1 MATFV
6 RVTSDG
12 SLRTIVLPFTSQY
25 SGQDVSVTAIAG
37 SIPNWGLSGNTV
49 VFGSNVPAGTV
60 VQVARKTPVNIRYKF
75 SQGAAFT
82 AGNLDFD
89 LQQLLNISE
98 EARDL
103 ASAGIVG
110 NLNMQANRI
119 INLGAPRDLSD
130 AATKQYVDD
139 AVSAVRGQDYSNT
152 LRTLETR
159 VTVAEG
165 RIQAHSSAVESL
177 SNRVRTLEGIQ
188 SPLPNGFFQNGKV
201 NPEFL
206 PDRPNSGGGSGQNPE
221 PTWRYGFQQFDI
233 YEPNKPVTHYDLW
246 LRAVDTKD
254 SGKNFRALW
263 FRHAPFDT
271 IAPASDN
278 TAYVVD
284 YPVWESNPG
293 GHNGKARLTFYK
305 ELTDTKAEL
314 EEATNQLRNRVR
326 ALENGGSSGG
336 GGGGGTG
343 LTVNNLGVADLGG
356 ATLRNIG
363 APIRTTDAVNLGTLQ
378 EIIATDHAVLEEKA
392 NTFVRAL
399 GVEFRDRV
407 LQTEKAVDA
416 LSGVVERL
424 KSQGGGTPQQ
434 SPSPS
439 PSPAPGG
446 STGGL
451 SMGVIALPR
460 STPRVFTSGVANPG
474 KGVSGGSTAYSFGLT
489 PGMWEFRIHAK
500 GGNVADVSFVGNGTM
515 TSSFAEYTIHTV
527 QNCSQVTV
535 TLPAPG
541 TWSFSITGVYIGA
554 QVG

>member
-25 SGQDVSVTAIAG
+25 SGQDVSVTAITG

-49 VFGSNVPAGTV
+49 VFGANVPAGTV

-119 INLGAPRDLSD
+119 INLGAPLNLSD

-177 SNRVRTLEGIQ
+177 STRVRTLEGIQ

-206 PDRPNSGGGSGQNPE
+206 PEGRPGGGHAQVQ
-221 PTWRYGFQQFDI
+221 TWQYGFV
-233 YEPNKPVTHYDLW
+233 PKPVAALSGDSAHYDLW
-246 LRAVDTKD
+246 MHD
-254 SGKNFRALW
+254 SGDPQDRKRFRAMW
-263 FRHAPFDT
+263 FLDEAYTHGS
-271 IAPASDN
+271 PAS
-278 TAYVVD
+278 TTTTYLMD
-284 YPVWESNPG
+284 YLVWEENPAI
-293 GHNGKARLTFYK
+293 HKGKSRLTFYK
-305 ELTDTKAEL
+305 ELVDVKEELTAATDT
-314 EEATNQLRNRVR
+314 LRNRVR
-326 ALENGGSSGG
+326 ALENGGPS
-336 GGGGGTG
+336 GGGGTG

-363 APIRTTDAVNLGTLQ
+363 APTRTTDAVNLGTLQ

-407 LQTEKAVDA
+407 MQTEKAVDA
-416 LSGVVERL
+416 LSGVVEQL
-424 KSQGGGTPQQ
+424 KSRGGGTPQ
-434 SPSPS
+434 PS

-451 SMGVIALPR
+451 SMGVIAMPR
-460 STPRVFTSGVANPG
+460 SAPRVFTSGVANPG
-474 KGVSGGSTAYSFGLT
+474 KGVSGGVTSYAFGLT

-500 GGNVADVSFVGNGTM
+500 GGNVADVSFVGSGTM

>member
-1 MATFV
+1 MATFI

-25 SGQDVSVTAIAG
+25 SGQDVTVTAITG
-37 SIPNWGLSGNTV
+37 SIPSWGLSGNTV
-49 VFGSNVPAGTV
+49 VFTQNVPRDTV
-60 VQVARKTPVNIRYKF
+60 VQVARKTPINIRYKF

-119 INLGAPRDLSD
+119 INLGSPQDASD
-130 AATKQYVDD
+130 AATKQYVDN
-139 AVSAVRGQDYSNT
+139 AIGSITQQDYSNQ

-165 RIQAHSSAVESL
+165 RIQAHSSGIESL
-177 SNRVRTLEGIQ
+177 ATRVRTLEGIQ

-206 PDRPNSGGGSGQNPE
+206 PDSRPGGGQAQAQ
-221 PTWRYGFQQFDI
+221 TWRYGFV
-233 YEPNKPVTHYDLW
+233 PKPVAALSGAPVHYDLW
-246 LRAVDTKD
+246 MHD
-254 SGKNFRALW
+254 SGDTQDRKRFRAIW
-263 FRHAPFDT
+263 FLDE
-271 IAPASDN
+271 
-278 TAYVVD
+278 AYTQGSPSSTTTTYLMD
-284 YPVWESNPG
+284 YRVWEENPTL
-293 GHNGKARLTFYK
+293 HQGKSRLTFYK
-305 ELTDTKAEL
+305 ELTDVKAEL
-314 EEATNQLRNRVR
+314 TDATDTLRNRVR
-326 ALENGGSSGG
+326 ALENGGSGGG

-378 EIIATDHAVLEEKA
+378 EIIATDHAVLDEKA
-392 NTFVRAL
+392 QTYVRAL

-407 LQTEKAVDA
+407 LQTEKAVDT
-416 LSGVVERL
+416 LSGVVETL
-424 KSQGGGTPQQ
+424 KNSGGGTPQP

-439 PSPAPGG
+439 PQPAPGG

-451 SMGVIALPR
+451 SLGVIALPR
-460 STPRVFTSGVANPG
+460 STPKVFTSGVSNPG
-474 KGVSGGSTAYSFGLT
+474 KGVSGSTTAYVFAVT

-500 GGNVADVSFVGNGTM
+500 GGNVADISFVGTGTM
-515 TSSFAEYTIHTV
+515 TSSFGEYTIHTV

-541 TWSFSITGVYIGA
+541 TWSYSVTGVYIGA

>member
-1 MATFV
+1 MATFI

-25 SGQDVSVTAIAG
+25 SGQDVTVTAITG
-37 SIPNWGLSGNTV
+37 SIPSWGLSGNTV
-49 VFGSNVPAGTV
+49 VFSQNVPRDTV

-103 ASAGIVG
+103 ASSGIVG

-119 INLGAPRDLSD
+119 INLGSPQAASD
-130 AATKQYVDD
+130 AATKQYVDN
-139 AVSAVRGQDYSNT
+139 AISSITPQDYSNQ

-165 RIQAHSSAVESL
+165 RIQAHSSGIESL
-177 SNRVRTLEGIQ
+177 ATRVRTLEGIQ

-206 PDRPNSGGGSGQNPE
+206 PDRPNSGGGQQQPSG
-221 PTWRYGFQQFDI
+221 PTGDAYLKYVQRGMRPDGYRQDSYAI
-233 YEPNKPVTHYDLW
+233 YPTDGVSTRISSVSIGL
-246 LRAVDTKD
+246 
-254 SGKNFRALW
+254 
-263 FRHAPFDT
+263 
-271 IAPASDN
+271 
-278 TAYVVD
+278 
-284 YPVWESNPG
+284 SNSAWYSVEYLAE
-293 GHNGKARLTFYK
+293 NQSVQTDENRLVYYK
-305 ELTDTKAEL
+305 ELRDTKTEL
-314 EEATNQLRNRVR
+314 ANDTQALRQRVR
-326 ALENGGSSGG
+326 ALENGGSG

-343 LTVNNLGVADLGG
+343 ISVNGLGVADLGG

-378 EIIATDHAVLEEKA
+378 EIIATDHAVLDEKA
-392 NTFVRAL
+392 QTYVRSL

-407 LQTEKAVDA
+407 LQTEKAVDT
-416 LSGVVERL
+416 LSGVVETL
-424 KSQGGGTPQQ
+424 KNQGGGTPQP

-439 PSPAPGG
+439 PQPAPGG

-451 SMGVIALPR
+451 SLGVIALPR
-460 STPRVFTSGVANPG
+460 SAPKVFTSGVSNPG
-474 KGVSGGSTAYSFGLT
+474 KGVSGSTTAYVFAVT

-500 GGNVADVSFVGNGTM
+500 GGNVADISFVGNGTM
-515 TSSFAEYTIHTV
+515 TSSFGEYTIHTV

-541 TWSFSITGVYIGA
+541 TWSYSVTGVYIGA
-554 QVG
+554 QIG

>member
-1 MATFV
+1 MATFI

-25 SGQDVSVTAIAG
+25 SGQDVAVTAITG
-37 SIPNWGLSGNTV
+37 SIPSWGLSGNTV
-49 VFGSNVPAGTV
+49 VFSQNVPRDTV

-103 ASAGIVG
+103 ASSGIVG

-119 INLGAPRDLSD
+119 INLGSPQDASD
-130 AATKQYVDD
+130 AATKQYVDN
-139 AVSAVRGQDYSNT
+139 AISSITPQDYSNQ

-165 RIQAHSSAVESL
+165 RIQAHSSGIESL
-177 SNRVRTLEGIQ
+177 ATRVHTLEGIQ

-206 PDRPNSGGGSGQNPE
+206 PDRPNSGGGQQQPSG
-221 PTWRYGFQQFDI
+221 PTGDAYLKYVQRGMRPDGYRQDSYAI
-233 YEPNKPVTHYDLW
+233 YPTDGVSTRISSVSIGL
-246 LRAVDTKD
+246 
-254 SGKNFRALW
+254 
-263 FRHAPFDT
+263 
-271 IAPASDN
+271 
-278 TAYVVD
+278 
-284 YPVWESNPG
+284 SNSAWYSVEYLAE
-293 GHNGKARLTFYK
+293 NQSVQTDENRLVYYK
-305 ELTDTKAEL
+305 ELRDTKTEL
-314 EEATNQLRNRVR
+314 ANDTQALRQRVR
-326 ALENGGSSGG
+326 ALENGGAGGG

-343 LTVNNLGVADLGG
+343 ISVNGLGVADLGG

-378 EIIATDHAVLEEKA
+378 EIIATDHAVLDEKA
-392 NTFVRAL
+392 QTYVRSL

-407 LQTEKAVDA
+407 LQTERAVDT
-416 LSGVVERL
+416 LSGVVETL
-424 KSQGGGTPQQ
+424 KNQGGGTPQP

-439 PSPAPGG
+439 PQPAPGG

-451 SMGVIALPR
+451 SLGVIALPR
-460 STPRVFTSGVANPG
+460 SAPKVFTSGVSNPG
-474 KGVSGGSTAYSFGLT
+474 KGVSGSTTSYVFAVT

-500 GGNVADVSFVGNGTM
+500 GGNVADISFVGNGTM
-515 TSSFAEYTIHTV
+515 TSSFGEYTIHTV

-541 TWSFSITGVYIGA
+541 TWSYSVTGVYIGA
-554 QVG
+554 QIG

>member
-25 SGQDVSVTAIAG
+25 SGQDVSVTAITG

-49 VFGSNVPAGTV
+49 VFGANVPAGTV

-130 AATKQYVDD
+130 AATKQYVDE
-139 AVSAVRGQDYSNT
+139 AVRDVRGQDYSNT
-152 LRTLETR
+152 IRTLETR

-177 SNRVRTLEGIQ
+177 STRVRTLEGIQ

-206 PDRPNSGGGSGQNPE
+206 PDRPNSGGGQTTPQRPAGDAYFRYIQRGTRPDGYRQDSYAIQPTDGVSTKIAAVHLGASNSVWYSSEYLLETPAAQNVSSRLVYYNE
-221 PTWRYGFQQFDI
+221 
-233 YEPNKPVTHYDLW
+233 
-246 LRAVDTKD
+246 LRDAKT
-254 SGKNFRALW
+254 
-263 FRHAPFDT
+263 
-271 IAPASDN
+271 
-278 TAYVVD
+278 
-284 YPVWESNPG
+284 
-293 GHNGKARLTFYK
+293 
-305 ELTDTKAEL
+305 ELAD
-314 EEATNQLRNRVR
+314 ATNQLRNRVR
-326 ALENGGSSGG
+326 ALENGGSGG
-336 GGGGGTG
+336 GGGGG

-407 LQTEKAVDA
+407 LQTEKAVDT
-416 LSGVVERL
+416 LSGVVEQL
-424 KSQGGGTPQQ
+424 KSRGGGTPNPGP

-439 PSPAPGG
+439 PSPGG

-460 STPRVFTSGVANPG
+460 ATPRVFTSGVANPG
-474 KGVSGGSTAYSFGLT
+474 KGVSGGATSYAFGLT

-500 GGNVADVSFVGNGTM
+500 GGNVADVSFVGSGTM

-535 TLPAPG
+535 TMPAPG

>member
-1 MATFV
+1 MATFI

-12 SLRTIVLPFTSQY
+12 SLRNIVLPFTSQY
-25 SGQDVSVTAIAG
+25 GGQDVTVTAITG
-37 SIPNWGLSGNTV
+37 SIPSWGLSGNTV
-49 VFGSNVPAGTV
+49 VFASNVAAGTV

-119 INLGAPRDLSD
+119 INLGNPQDASD
-130 AATKQYVDD
+130 AATKQYVDN
-139 AVSAVRGQDYSNT
+139 ATRSITQQDYSNQ

-165 RIQAHSSAVESL
+165 RIQAHSSGIESL
-177 SNRVRTLEGIQ
+177 ATRVRTLEGIQ

-206 PDRPNSGGGSGQNPE
+206 PDRPNSGGGQTPSR
-221 PTWRYGFQQFDI
+221 PTGDAYFRYIQRD
-233 YEPNKPVTHYDLW
+233 THPDGYRQDSYAIQPTDSVSTKIASVHLGASNSVWYSSEYLW
-246 LRAVDTKD
+246 ETPDAQTVASRLVYYNELRDAKT
-254 SGKNFRALW
+254 
-263 FRHAPFDT
+263 
-271 IAPASDN
+271 
-278 TAYVVD
+278 
-284 YPVWESNPG
+284 
-293 GHNGKARLTFYK
+293 
-305 ELTDTKAEL
+305 ELTD
-314 EEATNQLRNRVR
+314 ATNQLRNRVR

-343 LTVNNLGVADLGG
+343 ISVNGLGVADLGG

-378 EIIATDHAVLEEKA
+378 EIIATDHAVLDEKA
-392 NTFVRAL
+392 QTYVRSL

-407 LQTEKAVDA
+407 LQAEKAVDT
-416 LSGVVERL
+416 LSGVVEQL
-424 KSQGGGTPQQ
+424 KSQGGGTPQP

-439 PSPAPGG
+439 PQPAPGG

-451 SMGVIALPR
+451 SLGVIALPR
-460 STPRVFTSGVANPG
+460 SAPKVFTSGVSNPG
-474 KGVSGGSTAYSFGLT
+474 KGVSGSTTAYVFAVT

-500 GGNVADVSFVGNGTM
+500 GGNVADISFVGNGTM
-515 TSSFAEYTIHTV
+515 TSSFGEYTIHTV

-535 TLPAPG
+535 TMPAPG
-541 TWSFSITGVYIGA
+541 TWSYSVTGVYIGA
-554 QVG
+554 QIG

>member
-25 SGQDVSVTAIAG
+25 SGQDVSVTAITG

-49 VFGSNVPAGTV
+49 VFGANVPEGTV

-110 NLNMQANRI
+110 NLNMQGNRI
-119 INLGAPRDLSD
+119 INLGAPRELSD
-130 AATKQYVDD
+130 AATKQYVDN
-139 AVSAVRGQDYSNT
+139 AVHAARGQDYSNQ
-152 LRTLETR
+152 LQTLETR
-159 VTVAEG
+159 ITVAEG
-165 RIQAHSSAVESL
+165 RIQSHSSVVESL
-177 SNRVRTLEGIQ
+177 ANRVRTLEGIQ

-206 PDRPNSGGGSGQNPE
+206 PDRPGSGGGGGQTLNSPAGDAYFKYVQRGMRLDGYRQDSYAIQ
-221 PTWRYGFQQFDI
+221 PTDSVSTKIASIHIGLSNSVWYSVERLD
-233 YEPNKPVTHYDLW
+233 ESDVA
-246 LRAVDTKD
+246 RADANRLVYLKELNDTK
-254 SGKNFRALW
+254 S
-263 FRHAPFDT
+263 
-271 IAPASDN
+271 
-278 TAYVVD
+278 
-284 YPVWESNPG
+284 
-293 GHNGKARLTFYK
+293 
-305 ELTDTKAEL
+305 ELTD
-314 EEATNQLRNRVR
+314 ATNTLRSRVR
-326 ALENGGSSGG
+326 ALESGGSSSG

-343 LTVNNLGVADLGG
+343 LVVNNLGVADLGG

-416 LSGVVERL
+416 LSGVVEQL
-424 KSQGGGTPQQ
+424 KSKGGGTPQP

-446 STGGL
+446 SAGGL

-474 KGVSGGSTAYSFGLT
+474 KGVSGGATSYAFGLT

>member
-1 MATFV
+1 MATFI

-49 VFGSNVPAGTV
+49 VFGANVPAGTV
-60 VQVARKTPVNIRYKF
+60 VQVARRTPVNIRYKF

-110 NLNMQANRI
+110 NLNMQAGRI

-130 AATKQYVDD
+130 AATKQYVDE
-139 AVSAVRGQDYSNT
+139 AVSAARGQDYSNT

-165 RIQAHSSAVESL
+165 RIQAHSTAVESL
-177 SNRVRTLEGIQ
+177 ANRVHTLEGIQ

-206 PDRPNSGGGSGQNPE
+206 PDRLNSGGGQATPQA
-221 PTWRYGFQQFDI
+221 PTWRYGLERWDVRVPGKIPTQ
-233 YEPNKPVTHYDLW
+233 YDLW
-246 LRAVDTKD
+246 VRAADQQDVGKHLRAV
-254 SGKNFRALW
+254 W
-263 FRHAPFDT
+263 FRDSAFSTVAPTSAETTYLMDYKT
-271 IAPASDN
+271 WADDPDN
-278 TAYVVD
+278 HKGL
-284 YPVWESNPG
+284 S
-293 GHNGKARLTFYK
+293 RLVFYK
-305 ELTDTKAEL
+305 ELTDVKKEL
-314 EEATNQLRNRVR
+314 DDDAQNLRQRIR

-363 APIRTTDAVNLGTLQ
+363 APTRTTDAVNLGTLQ

-407 LQTEKAVDA
+407 LQTEKAVDT
-416 LSGVVERL
+416 LSGVVEQL
-424 KSQGGGTPQQ
+424 KRQGGGTPQ
-434 SPSPS
+434 PSPPTS

-474 KGVSGGSTAYSFGLT
+474 KGVSGGATSYAFGLT

-535 TLPAPG
+535 TLPSPG

>member
-1 MATFV
+1 MATFI

-12 SLRTIVLPFTSQY
+12 SLRNIVLPFTSQY
-25 SGQDVSVTAIAG
+25 SGQDVSVTAITG
-37 SIPNWGLSGNTV
+37 SIPSWGLSGNTV
-49 VFGSNVPAGTV
+49 VFASNVAAGTV

-110 NLNMQANRI
+110 DLNMQANRI
-119 INLGAPRDLSD
+119 INLGSPQAASD
-130 AATKQYVDD
+130 AATKQYVDN
-139 AVSAVRGQDYSNT
+139 AISGITQQDYSNQ

-165 RIQAHSSAVESL
+165 RIQAHSSGIESL
-177 SNRVRTLEGIQ
+177 ATRVRTLEGIQ

-206 PDRPNSGGGSGQNPE
+206 PDRPNSGGGQQQPSR
-221 PTWRYGFQQFDI
+221 PTGDAYLKRVQTRLRPDGYREDAYGI
-233 YEPNKPVTHYDLW
+233 YPTDNVG
-246 LRAVDTKD
+246 TKI
-254 SGKNFRALW
+254 SFVHLA
-263 FRHAPFDT
+263 
-271 IAPASDN
+271 ASSSAWYSVEYLKETPSAQEAD
-278 TAYVVD
+278 
-284 YPVWESNPG
+284 
-293 GHNGKARLTFYK
+293 ARLVYYK
-305 ELTDTKAEL
+305 ELKDTKTEL
-314 EEATNQLRNRVR
+314 ANDTQALRQRVR

-336 GGGGGTG
+336 GGGGGGGTG
-343 LTVNNLGVADLGG
+343 ISVNGLGVADLGG

-378 EIIATDHAVLEEKA
+378 EIIATDHAVLDEKA
-392 NTFVRAL
+392 QTYVRAL

-407 LQTEKAVDA
+407 LQTEKAVDT
-416 LSGVVERL
+416 LSGVVETL
-424 KSQGGGTPQQ
+424 KNSGGGTPQ
-434 SPSPS
+434 PSPS
-439 PSPAPGG
+439 PSPQPSPGG

-451 SMGVIALPR
+451 SFGVIALPR
-460 STPRVFTSGVANPG
+460 STPKVFTSGVSNPG
-474 KGVSGGSTAYSFGLT
+474 TGVSGSTTAYAFAVT

-500 GGNVADVSFVGNGTM
+500 GGNVADISFVGTGTM
-515 TSSFAEYTIHTV
+515 TSSFGEYTIHTV

-541 TWSFSITGVYIGA
+541 TWSYSVTGVYIGA

>member
-1 MATFV
+1 MATFI

-12 SLRTIVLPFTSQY
+12 SLRNIVLPFTSQY
-25 SGQDVSVTAIAG
+25 SGQDVSVTAITG
-37 SIPNWGLSGNTV
+37 SIPSWGLSGNTV
-49 VFGSNVPAGTV
+49 VFASNVAAGTV
-60 VQVARKTPVNIRYKF
+60 VQVARKTPINIRYKF

-119 INLGAPRDLSD
+119 INLGNPQAASD
-130 AATKQYVDD
+130 AATKQYVDN
-139 AVSAVRGQDYSNT
+139 AIFSITQQDYSNQ

-165 RIQAHSSAVESL
+165 RIQAHSSGIESL
-177 SNRVRTLEGIQ
+177 ATRVRTLEGIQ

-206 PDRPNSGGGSGQNPE
+206 PDRPNSGGGQQQPSG
-221 PTWRYGFQQFDI
+221 PTVDAYLKRVQTRQRPDGYREDAYGI
-233 YEPNKPVTHYDLW
+233 YPTDRVG
-246 LRAVDTKD
+246 TKI
-254 SGKNFRALW
+254 SFVHLA
-263 FRHAPFDT
+263 
-271 IAPASDN
+271 ASSSAWYSVEYLQETP
-278 TAYVVD
+278 TAREAD
-284 YPVWESNPG
+284 
-293 GHNGKARLTFYK
+293 ARLVYYK
-305 ELTDTKAEL
+305 ELKDTKTEL
-314 EEATNQLRNRVR
+314 ANDAQALRQRVR
-326 ALENGGSSGG
+326 ALENGGSGG

-343 LTVNNLGVADLGG
+343 ISVNGLGVADLGG

-378 EIIATDHAVLEEKA
+378 EIIATDHAVLDEKA
-392 NTFVRAL
+392 QTYVRAL

-407 LQTEKAVDA
+407 LQTEKAVDT
-416 LSGVVERL
+416 LSGVVETL
-424 KSQGGGTPQQ
+424 KNQGGGTPQP

-439 PSPAPGG
+439 PQPAPGG

-451 SMGVIALPR
+451 SLGVIALPR
-460 STPRVFTSGVANPG
+460 STPKVFTSGVSNPG
-474 KGVSGGSTAYSFGLT
+474 KGVSGGTTAYAFAVT

-500 GGNVADVSFVGNGTM
+500 GGNVADISFVGTGTM
-515 TSSFAEYTIHTV
+515 TSSFGEYTIHTV

-541 TWSFSITGVYIGA
+541 TWSYSVTGVYIGA

>member
-1 MATFV
+1 MATFI

-25 SGQDVSVTAIAG
+25 SGQDVAVTAIAG
-37 SIPNWGLSGNTV
+37 SIPSWGLSGNTV
-49 VFGSNVPAGTV
+49 VFTQNVPRDTV
-60 VQVARKTPVNIRYKF
+60 VQVSRKTPVNIRYRF

-82 AGNLDFD
+82 ASNLDFD

-119 INLGAPRDLSD
+119 INLGNPQDAAD
-130 AATKQYVDD
+130 AATKQYVDH
-139 AVSAVRGQDYSNT
+139 AISSITQQDYSNQ

-165 RIQAHSSAVESL
+165 RIQAHSSGIESL
-177 SNRVRTLEGIQ
+177 ATRVRTLEGIQ

-206 PDRPNSGGGSGQNPE
+206 PDRPNSGGGGQTPSR
-221 PTWRYGFQQFDI
+221 PTGDAYFGYIQR
-233 YEPNKPVTHYDLW
+233 VTRPDGYRQDSYAIQPTDSVSTKIAAVHLGASNSVWYSSEYLW
-246 LRAVDTKD
+246 ETPDAQTVASRLVYYNELRDAKT
-254 SGKNFRALW
+254 
-263 FRHAPFDT
+263 
-271 IAPASDN
+271 
-278 TAYVVD
+278 
-284 YPVWESNPG
+284 
-293 GHNGKARLTFYK
+293 
-305 ELTDTKAEL
+305 ELAD
-314 EEATNQLRNRVR
+314 ATNQLRNRVR

-336 GGGGGTG
+336 GGGAG

-378 EIIATDHAVLEEKA
+378 EIIATDHAVLDEKA
-392 NTFVRAL
+392 QTYVRSL

-407 LQTEKAVDA
+407 LQTEKAVDT
-416 LSGVVERL
+416 LSGVVETL
-424 KSQGGGTPQQ
+424 KNQGGGTPQP

-439 PSPAPGG
+439 PQPAPGG

-451 SMGVIALPR
+451 SLGVIALPR
-460 STPRVFTSGVANPG
+460 SAPKVFTSGVSNPG
-474 KGVSGGSTAYSFGLT
+474 KGVSGSTTAYVFAVT

-500 GGNVADVSFVGNGTM
+500 GGNVADISFVGNGTM
-515 TSSFAEYTIHTV
+515 TSSFGEYTIHTV

-541 TWSFSITGVYIGA
+541 TWSYSVTGVYIGA
-554 QVG
+554 QIG

>member
-1 MATFV
+1 MATFI

-25 SGQDVSVTAIAG
+25 SGQDVAVTAITG
-37 SIPNWGLSGNTV
+37 SIPSWGLSGNTV
-49 VFGSNVPAGTV
+49 VFSQNVPRDTV

-82 AGNLDFD
+82 ASNLDFN

-103 ASAGIVG
+103 ASSGIFG
-110 NLNMQANRI
+110 SLNMQANRI
-119 INLGAPRDLSD
+119 INLGNPQDASD
-130 AATKQYVDD
+130 AATKQYVDN
-139 AVSAVRGQDYSNT
+139 AISSITQQDYSNQ

-165 RIQAHSSAVESL
+165 RIQAHSSGIESL
-177 SNRVRTLEGIQ
+177 ATRVRTLEGIQ

-206 PDRPNSGGGSGQNPE
+206 PDRPNSGGGGQQQPSR
-221 PTWRYGFQQFDI
+221 PTGDAYLRYVQRVMRPDGYRQDSYAI
-233 YEPNKPVTHYDLW
+233 YPTDGVSTRISSVSIGL
-246 LRAVDTKD
+246 
-254 SGKNFRALW
+254 
-263 FRHAPFDT
+263 
-271 IAPASDN
+271 
-278 TAYVVD
+278 
-284 YPVWESNPG
+284 SNSAWYSVEYLAE
-293 GHNGKARLTFYK
+293 NQSVQTDENRLVYYK
-305 ELTDTKAEL
+305 ELRDTKTEL
-314 EEATNQLRNRVR
+314 ANDTQALRQRVR
-326 ALENGGSSGG
+326 ALENGGSGGG

-343 LTVNNLGVADLGG
+343 ISVNGLGVADLGG

-378 EIIATDHAVLEEKA
+378 EIIATDHAVLDEKA
-392 NTFVRAL
+392 QTYVRSL

-407 LQTEKAVDA
+407 LQTEKAVDT
-416 LSGVVERL
+416 LSGVVETL
-424 KSQGGGTPQQ
+424 KNQGGGTPKP

-439 PSPAPGG
+439 PQPAPGG

-451 SMGVIALPR
+451 SLGVIALPR
-460 STPRVFTSGVANPG
+460 SAPKVFTSGVSNPG
-474 KGVSGGSTAYSFGLT
+474 KGISGSTTAYVFAVT

-500 GGNVADVSFVGNGTM
+500 GGNVADISFVGNGTM
-515 TSSFAEYTIHTV
+515 TSSFGEYTIHTV

-541 TWSFSITGVYIGA
+541 TWSYSVTGVYIGA
-554 QVG
+554 QIG

>member
-25 SGQDVSVTAIAG
+25 SGQDVSVTAITG
-37 SIPNWGLSGNTV
+37 SLPNWGLSGNTV
-49 VFGSNVPAGTV
+49 VFGANVPAGTV

-103 ASAGIVG
+103 ASSGIVG

-119 INLGAPRDLSD
+119 VNLGAPRDLSD

-139 AVSAVRGQDYSNT
+139 VVRAASGQDYSNT

-165 RIQAHSSAVESL
+165 RIQANSSAVESL
-177 SNRVRTLEGIQ
+177 STRVRTLEGIQ

-206 PDRPNSGGGSGQNPE
+206 PDMPNSGGGGHPPA

-246 LRAVDTKD
+246 LRAVDTTDINKR
-254 SGKNFRALW
+254 FRALW
-263 FRHAPFDT
+263 FRHEPHST
-271 IAPASDN
+271 VAPASDN

-284 YPVWESNPG
+284 YPVWEANPG
-293 GHNGKARLTFYK
+293 GHNGNARLTFYK

-314 EEATNQLRNRVR
+314 ADATNRLRDRVR

-336 GGGGGTG
+336 GGSGGTG
-343 LTVNNLGVADLGG
+343 LSVNNLGVADLGG

-363 APIRTTDAVNLGTLQ
+363 APSRTTDAVNLGTLQ

-416 LSGVVERL
+416 LSGVVEQL
-424 KSQGGGTPQQ
+424 KSQGLGTPQP

-460 STPRVFTSGVANPG
+460 SAPMVFTSGVANPG
-474 KGVSGGSTAYSFGLT
+474 KGVVGGATSYAFGLT

-527 QNCSQVTV
+527 RNCSQVNV

>member
-25 SGQDVSVTAIAG
+25 SGQDVSVTAITG

-49 VFGSNVPAGTV
+49 VFGANVPAGTV

-139 AVSAVRGQDYSNT
+139 AVLAARGQDYSNT

-159 VTVAEG
+159 VTVVEG

-177 SNRVRTLEGIQ
+177 ANRVRTLEGIQ

-206 PDRPNSGGGSGQNPE
+206 PDRPNSGGGQNTPQRPAGDAYLRYVQRGMRPDGYRQDSYSIQ
-221 PTWRYGFQQFDI
+221 PTDGVGTKIASIHIGFSKSSWYSVERLEESDAARSDGNRLV
-233 YEPNKPVTHYDLW
+233 YLKELN
-246 LRAVDTKD
+246 DTK
-254 SGKNFRALW
+254 S
-263 FRHAPFDT
+263 
-271 IAPASDN
+271 
-278 TAYVVD
+278 
-284 YPVWESNPG
+284 
-293 GHNGKARLTFYK
+293 
-305 ELTDTKAEL
+305 ELTD
-314 EEATNQLRNRVR
+314 ATNTLRNRVR
-326 ALENGGSSGG
+326 ALENGGSSS
-336 GGGGGTG
+336 GGGGTG
-343 LTVNNLGVADLGG
+343 LTVDNLGVADLGG

-363 APIRTTDAVNLGTLQ
+363 SPIRTTDAVNLGTLQ

-407 LQTEKAVDA
+407 LQTERAVDT
-416 LSGVVERL
+416 LSGVVEQL
-424 KSQGGGTPQQ
+424 KSQGGVTPQ
-434 SPSPS
+434 PA

-474 KGVSGGSTAYSFGLT
+474 KGVSGGATSYAFGLT

>member
-25 SGQDVSVTAIAG
+25 SGQDVSVTAITG

-49 VFGSNVPAGTV
+49 VFGANVPAGTV

-103 ASAGIVG
+103 ASSGIVG

-119 INLGAPRDLSD
+119 VNLGSPRDLSD
-130 AATKQYVDD
+130 AATKQYVDE
-139 AVSAVRGQDYSNT
+139 AVSAARGQDYSNT

-177 SNRVRTLEGIQ
+177 STRVRTLEGTQ

-206 PDRPNSGGGSGQNPE
+206 PDRPNSGGGQTTPQR
-221 PTWRYGFQQFDI
+221 PTGDAHFRYVQRGMRPDGYRQDSYAIQPTDS
-233 YEPNKPVTHYDLW
+233 VS
-246 LRAVDTKD
+246 TK
-254 SGKNFRALW
+254 
-263 FRHAPFDT
+263 
-271 IAPASDN
+271 IASVRLGASDSVWYSSEYLWETPDAQ
-278 TAYVVD
+278 TAA
-284 YPVWESNPG
+284 S
-293 GHNGKARLTFYK
+293 RLVYYN
-305 ELTDTKAEL
+305 ELKDAKTEL
-314 EEATNQLRNRVR
+314 ADATNQLRNRVR
-326 ALENGGSSGG
+326 ALENGGSGGGG

-343 LTVNNLGVADLGG
+343 LSVNNLGVADLGG

-363 APIRTTDAVNLGTLQ
+363 APVRTTDAVNLGTLQ

-407 LQTEKAVDA
+407 LQTEKAVDT
-416 LSGVVERL
+416 LSGVVEQL
-424 KSQGGGTPQQ
+424 KNQGGVTPQ
-434 SPSPS
+434 PA

-474 KGVSGGSTAYSFGLT
+474 KGVSGGATSYAFGLT

-500 GGNVADVSFVGNGTM
+500 GGNVADVSFVGSGTM

>member
-25 SGQDVSVTAIAG
+25 SGQDVSVTAITG

-49 VFGSNVPAGTV
+49 VFGANVPAGTV

-139 AVSAVRGQDYSNT
+139 AVNAVRGQDYSNT

-206 PDRPNSGGGSGQNPE
+206 PDRPNSGGGGGGQTPAR
-221 PTWRYGFQQFDI
+221 PTGDAYLKRTQTRPRPDGFREDAYGIFPTDGVGTKIAFVNLGASSSVW
-233 YEPNKPVTHYDLW
+233 YSSEYLW
-246 LRAVDTKD
+246 DTPDAQAV
-254 SGKNFRALW
+254 
-263 FRHAPFDT
+263 
-271 IAPASDN
+271 AS
-278 TAYVVD
+278 
-284 YPVWESNPG
+284 
-293 GHNGKARLTFYK
+293 RLVYYK
-305 ELTDTKAEL
+305 ELKDVKEELTDV
-314 EEATNQLRNRVR
+314 TNQLRNRVR
-326 ALENGGSSGG
+326 ALENGGSSSG

-343 LTVNNLGVADLGG
+343 LSVNNLGVADLGG

-363 APIRTTDAVNLGTLQ
+363 APTRTTDAVNLGTLQ

-416 LSGVVERL
+416 LSGVVEQL
-424 KSQGGGTPQQ
+424 KSQGGGTPQP

-474 KGVSGGSTAYSFGLT
+474 KGVSGGTTSYAFGLT

>member
-49 VFGSNVPAGTV
+49 VFVANVPAGTV

-130 AATKQYVDD
+130 AATKQYVDE
-139 AVSAVRGQDYSNT
+139 AVNAARGQDYSNT

-177 SNRVRTLEGIQ
+177 STRVRTLEGIQ

-206 PDRPNSGGGSGQNPE
+206 PDNMSGGGQAPAQ
-221 PTWRYGFQQFDI
+221 TWRYGFV
-233 YEPNKPVTHYDLW
+233 PKTVAALSGAPVHYDLW
-246 LRAVDTKD
+246 MHD
-254 SGKNFRALW
+254 SGDPHDRKRFRALW
-263 FRHAPFDT
+263 FLDETYTQGSPSST
-271 IAPASDN
+271 
-278 TAYVVD
+278 TTTYLMD
-284 YPVWESNPG
+284 YRVWEENPTI
-293 GHNGKARLTFYK
+293 HQGKSRLTFYK
-305 ELTDTKAEL
+305 ELVDAKAEL
-314 EEATNQLRNRVR
+314 ADATNQLRNRVR

-343 LTVNNLGVADLGG
+343 LSVNNLGVADLGG

-363 APIRTTDAVNLGTLQ
+363 APTRTTDAVNLGTLQ

-416 LSGVVERL
+416 LSGVVEKL
-424 KSQGGGTPQQ
+424 KSQGGGTPQP

-474 KGVSGGSTAYSFGLT
+474 KGVSGGTTAYAFGLT

-500 GGNVADVSFVGNGTM
+500 GGNVADVSFVGNGTI

>member
-1 MATFV
+1 MATFI

-25 SGQDVSVTAIAG
+25 SGQDVAVTAITG

-49 VFGSNVPAGTV
+49 VFSQNVPRDTV
-60 VQVARKTPVNIRYKF
+60 VQVARKTPINIRYKF

-82 AGNLDFD
+82 ASNLDFD
-89 LQQLLNISE
+89 LQQLLHISE

-103 ASAGIVG
+103 ASSGIVG

-119 INLGAPRDLSD
+119 INLGAPSDLSD

-139 AVSAVRGQDYSNT
+139 AVRAVQGQDYSNT

-206 PDRPNSGGGSGQNPE
+206 PDRPNSGGGGGGQTPSSPAGDAYFKYIQRVVRPDGYRQDSYAIQ
-221 PTWRYGFQQFDI
+221 PTDSVSTKI
-233 YEPNKPVTHYDLW
+233 A
-246 LRAVDTKD
+246 AVRL
-254 SGKNFRALW
+254 G
-263 FRHAPFDT
+263 
-271 IAPASDN
+271 
-278 TAYVVD
+278 
-284 YPVWESNPG
+284 ESNSMWYSSEYLWETPD
-293 GHNGKARLTFYK
+293 ARNVASRLVYYN
-305 ELTDTKAEL
+305 ELKDAREEL
-314 EEATNQLRNRVR
+314 ADATNQLRNRVR

-407 LQTEKAVDA
+407 LQAEKAVDA
-416 LSGVVERL
+416 LSGVVEQL
-424 KSQGGGTPQQ
+424 KSRGVGTPQP

-446 STGGL
+446 SIGGL

-460 STPRVFTSGVANPG
+460 STPRVFTSGVVNPG
-474 KGVSGGSTAYSFGLT
+474 KGVSGGATSYAFGLT

-535 TLPAPG
+535 TLPSPG

>member
-1 MATFV
+1 MATFI

-25 SGQDVSVTAIAG
+25 SGQDVAVTAITG
-37 SIPNWGLSGNTV
+37 SIPSWGLSGNTV
-49 VFGSNVPAGTV
+49 VFSQNVPRDTV

-103 ASAGIVG
+103 AASGIVG

-119 INLGAPRDLSD
+119 INLSSPQAASD
-130 AATKQYVDD
+130 AATKQYVDN
-139 AVSAVRGQDYSNT
+139 AISSITPQDYSNQ

-165 RIQAHSSAVESL
+165 RIQAHSSGIESL
-177 SNRVRTLEGIQ
+177 ATRVRTLEGIQ

-206 PDRPNSGGGSGQNPE
+206 PDRPNSGGGQQQPSR
-221 PTWRYGFQQFDI
+221 PTGDAYLKYVQRGMRPDGYRQDSYAI
-233 YEPNKPVTHYDLW
+233 YPTDGVSAKISSVSIGL
-246 LRAVDTKD
+246 
-254 SGKNFRALW
+254 
-263 FRHAPFDT
+263 
-271 IAPASDN
+271 
-278 TAYVVD
+278 
-284 YPVWESNPG
+284 SNSAWYSAEYLAE
-293 GHNGKARLTFYK
+293 NQSVQTDENRLVYYK
-305 ELTDTKAEL
+305 ELRDTKTEL
-314 EEATNQLRNRVR
+314 ANDTQALRQRVR
-326 ALENGGSSGG
+326 ALENGGSGGG

-343 LTVNNLGVADLGG
+343 ISVNGLGVADLGG

-378 EIIATDHAVLEEKA
+378 EIIATDHAVLDEKA
-392 NTFVRAL
+392 QTYVRSL

-407 LQTEKAVDA
+407 LQAEKAVDT
-416 LSGVVERL
+416 LSGVVETL
-424 KSQGGGTPQQ
+424 KNQGGGTPQP

-439 PSPAPGG
+439 PQPAPGG

-451 SMGVIALPR
+451 SLGVIALPR
-460 STPRVFTSGVANPG
+460 TAPKVFTSGVSNPG
-474 KGVSGGSTAYSFGLT
+474 KGVSGSTTAYVFAVT

-500 GGNVADVSFVGNGTM
+500 GGNVADISFVGNGTM
-515 TSSFAEYTIHTV
+515 TSSFGEYTIHTV

-541 TWSFSITGVYIGA
+541 TWSYSVTGVYIGA
-554 QVG
+554 QIG

>member
-1 MATFV
+1 MATFI

-25 SGQDVSVTAIAG
+25 SGQDVAVTAITG
-37 SIPNWGLSGNTV
+37 SIPSWGLSGNTV
-49 VFGSNVPAGTV
+49 VFSQNVPRDTV

-82 AGNLDFD
+82 ASNLDFD

-103 ASAGIVG
+103 ASSGIVG
-110 NLNMQANRI
+110 NLNMQTNRI
-119 INLGAPRDLSD
+119 INLGNPQDASD
-130 AATKQYVDD
+130 AATKQYVDN
-139 AVSAVRGQDYSNT
+139 AISSITQQDYSNQ
-152 LRTLETR
+152 LQTLETR

-165 RIQAHSSAVESL
+165 RIQAHSSGIESL
-177 SNRVRTLEGIQ
+177 ATRVRTLEGIQ

-206 PDRPNSGGGSGQNPE
+206 PDRPNSGGGGGQTPSR
-221 PTWRYGFQQFDI
+221 PTGDAYFRYTQRSTRPDGYRQDSYAIQPTDSVSTKI
-233 YEPNKPVTHYDLW
+233 ASVHLGASNSVWYSSEYLW
-246 LRAVDTKD
+246 ETPDAQTVASRLVYYNELRDAKT
-254 SGKNFRALW
+254 
-263 FRHAPFDT
+263 
-271 IAPASDN
+271 
-278 TAYVVD
+278 
-284 YPVWESNPG
+284 
-293 GHNGKARLTFYK
+293 
-305 ELTDTKAEL
+305 ELTD
-314 EEATNQLRNRVR
+314 ATNQLRDRVR
-326 ALENGGSSGG
+326 ALETGGS

-343 LTVNNLGVADLGG
+343 ISVNGLGVADLGG

-378 EIIATDHAVLEEKA
+378 EIIATDHAVLDEKA
-392 NTFVRAL
+392 QTYVRSL

-407 LQTEKAVDA
+407 LQTEKAVDT
-416 LSGVVERL
+416 LSGVVEQL
-424 KSQGGGTPQQ
+424 KSQGGGTPQP

-439 PSPAPGG
+439 PQPAPGG

-451 SMGVIALPR
+451 SLGVIALPR
-460 STPRVFTSGVANPG
+460 SAPKVFTSGVSNPG
-474 KGVSGGSTAYSFGLT
+474 KGVSGSTTAYVFAVT

-500 GGNVADVSFVGNGTM
+500 GGNVADISFVGNGTM
-515 TSSFAEYTIHTV
+515 TSSFGEYTIHTV

-541 TWSFSITGVYIGA
+541 TWSYSVTGVYIGA
-554 QVG
+554 QIG

>member
-25 SGQDVSVTAIAG
+25 SGQDVSVTAITG

-49 VFGSNVPAGTV
+49 VFGANVPAGTV

-110 NLNMQANRI
+110 NLNMQAHRI

-139 AVSAVRGQDYSNT
+139 AVRAVQGQDYSNT

-177 SNRVRTLEGIQ
+177 STRVRTLEGIQ

-206 PDRPNSGGGSGQNPE
+206 PDRPNSGGGQTTPQR
-221 PTWRYGFQQFDI
+221 PTGDAYLKYTQRVMRPDGYRQDSYDI
-233 YEPNKPVTHYDLW
+233 QPTDSVSTKIVAVRLGGSDSMWYSSEYLW
-246 LRAVDTKD
+246 ETPDARNVASRLVYYNELKD
-254 SGKNFRALW
+254 
-263 FRHAPFDT
+263 
-271 IAPASDN
+271 
-278 TAYVVD
+278 
-284 YPVWESNPG
+284 
-293 GHNGKARLTFYK
+293 ARE
-305 ELTDTKAEL
+305 ELAD
-314 EEATNQLRNRVR
+314 ATNQLRNRVR

-416 LSGVVERL
+416 LSGVVEQL
-424 KSQGGGTPQQ
+424 KSRGGGTPQP

-474 KGVSGGSTAYSFGLT
+474 KGVSGGATSYAFGLT

>member
-49 VFGSNVPAGTV
+49 VFGANVPAGTV

-119 INLGAPRDLSD
+119 INLGTPRDLSD
-130 AATKQYVDD
+130 AATKQYVDE

-165 RIQAHSSAVESL
+165 RIQAHSSVVESL

-206 PDRPNSGGGSGQNPE
+206 PDRPNSGGGGGGQTPAQ
-221 PTWRYGFQQFDI
+221 PTADAYLKRVQTRPRPDGYREDAYGI
-233 YEPNKPVTHYDLW
+233 YPTDK
-246 LRAVDTKD
+246 AATKVSFIHLAATNSVWYSAEYLEETPD
-254 SGKNFRALW
+254 ARNV
-263 FRHAPFDT
+263 
-271 IAPASDN
+271 AS
-278 TAYVVD
+278 
-284 YPVWESNPG
+284 
-293 GHNGKARLTFYK
+293 RLVYYNELQATK
-305 ELTDTKAEL
+305 EELTDA
-314 EEATNQLRNRVR
+314 ANQLRNRVR
-326 ALENGGSSGG
+326 ALENGGASGG

-343 LTVNNLGVADLGG
+343 LSVNNLGVADLGG

-416 LSGVVERL
+416 LSGVVETL
-424 KSQGGGTPQQ
+424 KNRGGGTPQP

-446 STGGL
+446 FTGGL

-460 STPRVFTSGVANPG
+460 SAPRVFTSGVANPG
-474 KGVSGGSTAYSFGLT
+474 KGVSGGATSYAFGLT

-500 GGNVADVSFVGNGTM
+500 GGNVVDVSFVGNGTM

>member
-25 SGQDVSVTAIAG
+25 SGQDVSVTAITG

-49 VFGSNVPAGTV
+49 VFGANVPAGTV

-119 INLGAPRDLSD
+119 INLGAPLDLSD

-177 SNRVRTLEGIQ
+177 FTRVRTLEGIQ

-206 PDRPNSGGGSGQNPE
+206 PEGRPGGGHAQAQ
-221 PTWRYGFQQFDI
+221 TWQYGFV
-233 YEPNKPVTHYDLW
+233 PKPVAALSGDSVHYDLW
-246 LRAVDTKD
+246 MHD
-254 SGKNFRALW
+254 SGDPRDRKRFRAMW
-263 FRHAPFDT
+263 FLDEAYT
-271 IAPASDN
+271 QGSPAS
-278 TAYVVD
+278 TTTTYLMD
-284 YPVWESNPG
+284 YRVWEENPTI
-293 GHNGKARLTFYK
+293 HKGKSRLTFYK
-305 ELTDTKAEL
+305 ELVDVKEELTAATDT
-314 EEATNQLRNRVR
+314 LRNRVR
-326 ALENGGSSGG
+326 ALENGGPS
-336 GGGGGTG
+336 GGGGTG

-363 APIRTTDAVNLGTLQ
+363 APTRTTDAVNLGTLQ

-416 LSGVVERL
+416 LSGVVEQL
-424 KSQGGGTPQQ
+424 KSQGGGTPQ
-434 SPSPS
+434 PS
-439 PSPAPGG
+439 PSPAPAG

-460 STPRVFTSGVANPG
+460 SAPRVFTSGVANPG
-474 KGVSGGSTAYSFGLT
+474 KGVSGGTTSYAFGLT

-500 GGNVADVSFVGNGTM
+500 GGNVADVSFVGSGTM